1 MMLWCDACRE
11 CRLWV
16 TSYQVSGGVNEWC
29 QIRSE
34 EHRDQLQCDVRNER
48 ETEDSIRDD
57 TQGNVMQGTQGR
69 QGRGVAAA
77 RMWTVKWAGGESIKV
92 TRISLRCPLHRSG
105 ITAADISQASLDT
118 CVSPSPPLSSPAEF
132 YPASPRAG
140 AGRKQKQLPATRPG
154 HRRHFPCELSAI
166 LILTLLSL
174 RCIPGSCP
182 AAWGH
187 SASHDAGMNVT
198 DRSDIR
204 LTIKQWK
211 SRKKCVHHCTAFEMK
226 RYWYHLKKHQ
236 FKTFLTVQ
244 IAFLCHRGRFIQS
257 WKLSSKKLTEFSQIN
272 KANISINL
280 NSSSIFL
287 LKMRL
292 WWMLLIFMIIV
303 NCSRKTIPDNPMF
316 RLYPGVNSD
325 STILI
330 NLLSDDS

>member
-1 MMLWCDACRE
+1 M
-11 CRLWV
+11 
-16 TSYQVSGGVNEWC
+16 S
-29 QIRSE
+29 
-34 EHRDQLQCDVRNER
+34 DQERGASWSAPVRCDVRNER
-48 ETEDSIRDD
+48 ETEDSRG
-57 TQGNVMQGTQGR
+57 TTLRVMWCREPKVAKAEESLQQECEQWSDKWTG
-69 QGRGVAAA
+69 GV
-77 RMWTVKWAGGESIKV
+77 TIKV

-211 SRKKCVHHCTAFEMK
+211 SRKYCVHHCTAFEMK

-244 IAFLCHRGRFIQS
+244 IAFLCLRRFIQS